1 MELTEATRAL
11 AQGVDRD
18 AMAATVAHALAE
30 DLWAPHMADPAFR
43 EALHTS
49 VRDNIG
55 TILALFSGETTLAD
69 IRPPA
74 EFQLTDMLAEM
85 GVGVGEVE
93 RSYWVGMSTFWAE
106 WFALAQAAADEG
118 RGGLGEFV
126 GPPTLLMFQSL
137 IEVLAMVVDRHD
149 TVSEQIRRGRDDT
162 RRALVAQLVDGTSAA
177 SAAEAEQ
184 ILGYRLSG
192 THLGLVLHVSG
203 RREAERASDLLRTAA
218 GARGSLLTLHGP
230 GAWLAWLALPAGRP
244 VVDLTTAAAGVPIST
259 GQPADGL
266 PGFLR
271 TRADALEVAG
281 LRRWFGDEPAVL
293 RFCDVRL
300 ELLLLKDPAAAARF
314 VADEL
319 GELGGDGERAE
330 RARDTLLDWLVTGS
344 TSQTAARLTVH
355 ENTVRL
361 RIAQA
366 EELLPG
372 DLRGRRA
379 EVLAALRLR
388 AVVTNPQP
396 PR

>member
-11 AQGVDRD
+11 AKGVDRD
-18 AMAATVAHALAE
+18 AMAAVVVQAVAG

-49 VRDNIG
+49 VRDNVG
-55 TILALFSGETTLAD
+55 TILALFAGETTLAD

-74 EFQLTDMLAEM
+74 EFRLTDMLAEM
-85 GVGVGEVE
+85 GVGVGELE
-93 RSYWVGMSTFWAE
+93 RSYWVGMSRLWAE
-106 WFALAQAAADEG
+106 WFALAQTAADDG
-118 RGGLGEFV
+118 RGTVGEFV
-126 GPPTLLMFQSL
+126 GPPTELMFQYL
-137 IEVLAMVVDRHD
+137 IEVLAIVVDRYD
-149 TVSEQIRRGRDDT
+149 AVGEQIRLGRDDQ
-162 RRALVAQLVDGTSAA
+162 RRTLVAALVDGTSTA
-177 SAAEAEQ
+177 SVAEAEQ
-184 ILGYRLSG
+184 VLGYRLG
-192 THLGLVLHVSG
+192 GMHLGLVLHVSG
-203 RREAERASDLLRTAA
+203 RREAERATDALRAA
-218 GARGSLLTLHGP
+218 VGARGSLLTLHGP

-244 VVDLTTAAAGVPIST
+244 VVDPTPAAGVPISA
-259 GQPADGL
+259 GEPADGL
-266 PGFLR
+266 SGFLQ
-271 TRADALEVAG
+271 TRSDALEIAG
-281 LRRWFGDEPAVL
+281 LRRWFGGEPGVL

-300 ELLLLKDPAAAARF
+300 ELLLLKDPVAAARF

-319 GELGGDGERAE
+319 GELAGDGERAE

-344 TSQTAARLTVH
+344 TTQTAARLSVH

-388 AVVTNPQP
+388 AVVANPQH